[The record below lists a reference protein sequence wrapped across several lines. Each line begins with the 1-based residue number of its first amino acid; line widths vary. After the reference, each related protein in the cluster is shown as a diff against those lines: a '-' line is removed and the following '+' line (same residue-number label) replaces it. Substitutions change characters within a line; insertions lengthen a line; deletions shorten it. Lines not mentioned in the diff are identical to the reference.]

1 MAWAWQ
7 IALTKVKVICA
18 WCRDEGRPGYLG
30 EREPLDDPSLTH
42 GVCFRHREQFLESLP
57 STSFPDAEMLIVVRP
72 NDTALYAYLQRSLAG
87 VKGVKVIPE
96 RRQADRR
103 REQHAVAGERR
114 HQERR
119 IRQGETFALGYTLFR
134 FRRKPP
140 PGRGTDRVDT

>member
-1 MAWAWQ
+1 
-7 IALTKVKVICA
+7 
-18 WCRDEGRPGYLG
+18 
-30 EREPLDDPSLTH
+30 
-42 GVCFRHREQFLESLP
+42 
-57 STSFPDAEMLIVVRP
+57 MLIVVRP